1 MSLTFSD
8 RGVTPGTTDFRT
20 LVVAIVT
27 VLALVIVGVGA
38 WSMLQGP
45 KLRDVQIDESA
56 LNQRAGAF
64 VALRSDRAIDPVGI
78 DQVRITPEAPFTL
91 DDDGLSVRLTFEQPL
106 LANTEYRVDISGVR
120 PSGLGQEGSWSTT
133 FTTGGFDFVF
143 LRDLGDTTEIHRA
156 VPGVAGSEVLYSAPG
171 LISVTPVASI
181 LAAVREVDGQR
192 RLELIDPSSGVAEQ
206 VVLPP
211 GFEIVD
217 LANASWGT
225 TLVTIQN
232 VTPPAVGSV
241 FGALVLLDVL
251 SDRTPEIVRGI
262 SGQPLSVRSV
272 AVSPQSG
279 EILVWQKNQ
288 ELVRFNPLTEVVLP
302 VGTASEL
309 WGFDSLGT
317 QALYVDGLGT
327 LSQDLAT
334 GELTRVPRGEF
345 EGTSLRHQKFALAPN
360 GLRLHRAQL
369 PGLGDG
375 NPYSI
380 VTREDSDGIHTLV
393 TGSLDTP
400 GSIGNIALS
409 PNGQFLL
416 VEFNPEGSP
425 LGYQGLTAE
434 QIAQG
439 TVVRVLDLQDNTVV
453 GEFPGYGFVW

>member
-8 RGVTPGTTDFRT
+8 RGVTPGAKDFRS
-20 LVVAIVT
+20 LVVVMVT
-27 VLALVIVGVGA
+27 VLTLVIVGVGA

-45 KLRDVQIDESA
+45 KLRDVQIDESS
-56 LNQRAGAF
+56 LHRRSGAF

-106 LANTEYRVDISGVR
+106 LADTEYRVDVSGVR

-143 LRDLGDTTEIHRA
+143 LRELGDTTEIHRA
-156 VPGVAGSEVLYSAPG
+156 VPGMAGSEVLYSAPG
-171 LISVTPVASI
+171 IVSVTPVASI
-181 LAAVREVDGQR
+181 VAVVREVGGER
-192 RLELIDPSSGVAEQ
+192 SLELIDPSTGVAER

-232 VTPPAVGSV
+232 VTPPAIESV

-262 SGQPLSVRSV
+262 SGQPLSVRSI

-288 ELVRFNPLTEVVLP
+288 ELVRFNPLTQVVLP
-302 VGTASEL
+302 VGTAAEL

-345 EGTSLRHQKFALAPN
+345 EGTSLRHQKFAIAPD

-369 PGLGDG
+369 PGLGEG

-380 VTREDSDGIHTLV
+380 VTREDSEGIHTLV

-400 GSIGNIALS
+400 GSIGNIGLS

-416 VEFNPEGSP
+416 VEVNPEGSP
-425 LGYQGLTAE
+425 LGYQGLTADE
-434 QIAQG
+434 ISQG

-453 GEFPGYGFVW
+453 GEYPGYGFVW

>member
-8 RGVTPGTTDFRT
+8 RGVTPGAKDFRS
-20 LVVAIVT
+20 LVVVMVT
-27 VLALVIVGVGA
+27 VLTLVIVGVGA

-45 KLRDVQIDESA
+45 KLRDVQIDESS
-56 LNQRAGAF
+56 LHQRSGAF

-106 LANTEYRVDISGVR
+106 LADTEYRVDVSGVR

-156 VPGVAGSEVLYSAPG
+156 VPGMAGSEVLYSAPG
-171 LISVTPVASI
+171 IVSVTPVASI
-181 LAAVREVDGQR
+181 VAVVREVGGER
-192 RLELIDPSSGVAEQ
+192 SLELIDPSTGVAER

-232 VTPPAVGSV
+232 VTPPAIESV

-262 SGQPLSVRSV
+262 SGQPLSVRSI

-288 ELVRFNPLTEVVLP
+288 ELVRFNPLTQVVLP
-302 VGTASEL
+302 VGTAAEL

-317 QALYVDGLGT
+317 QALYVDGLVT
-327 LSQDLAT
+327 LSQDLAI
-334 GELTRVPRGEF
+334 GELTLVPRGEF
-345 EGTSLRHQKFALAPN
+345 EGTSLRHQKFALAPD

-369 PGLGDG
+369 PGLGEG

-380 VTREDSDGIHTLV
+380 VTREDSEGIHTLV

-400 GSIGNIALS
+400 GSIGNIGLS

-416 VEFNPEGSP
+416 VEVNPEGST
-425 LGYQGLTAE
+425 LGYQGLTADE
-434 QIAQG
+434 ISQG

-453 GEFPGYGFVW
+453 GEYPGYGFVW

>member
-8 RGVTPGTTDFRT
+8 RGVAPGPTHFRT
-20 LVVAIVT
+20 LVVVILT
-27 VLALVIVGVGA
+27 VLALLIVGVGA

-45 KLRDVQIDESA
+45 KLRDVQVDESS
-56 LNQRAGAF
+56 LHQRAGAF
-64 VALRSDRAIDPVGI
+64 VALRSDRAIDPVTS
-78 DQVRITPEAPFTL
+78 DQVRITPNAPFTL

-106 LANTEYRVDISGVR
+106 LADTEYRVDISGVR

-143 LRDLGDTTEIHRA
+143 LRDVGDAREIHRA
-156 VPGVAGSEVLYSAPG
+156 VPGVTGSEVLYSAPG
-171 LISVTPVASI
+171 IISVTPVASI
-181 LAAVREVDGQR
+181 LAAVREVGEER
-192 RLELIDPSSGVAEQ
+192 WLELIDPSTGVAER

-211 GFEIVD
+211 GYEIVD

-232 VTPPAVGSV
+232 ITSPGVGSV

-251 SDRTPEIVRGI
+251 SDRTPEIIQGI
-262 SGQPLSVRSV
+262 AGQPLSVRFV

-288 ELVRFNPLTEVVLP
+288 ELVRFNPLTQVVLP
-302 VGTASEL
+302 VGTAAEL

-327 LSQDLAT
+327 LSQDLAS

-345 EGTSLRHQKFALAPN
+345 EGTSLRHQKFALAPD

-369 PGLGDG
+369 PGLGEG

-380 VTREDSDGIHTLV
+380 VTREDSEGIHTLV

-400 GSIGNIALS
+400 GSIGNIGLS

-416 VEFNPEGSP
+416 VEFNPQGSP

-434 QIAQG
+434 QITTG
-439 TVVRVLDLQDNTVV
+439 TVIRVLDLGDNTVV
-453 GEFPGYGFVW
+453 GEFPGFAFVW

>member
-8 RGVTPGTTDFRT
+8 RGVTPGATHFRT
-20 LVVAIVT
+20 LVVVMVT

-45 KLRDVQIDESA
+45 KLRDVQIDESS
-56 LNQRAGAF
+56 LHQRAGAF
-64 VALRSDRAIDPVGI
+64 VSLRSDRAIDPVAIG
-78 DQVRITPEAPFTL
+78 QVRITPDAPFTL
-91 DDDGLSVRLTFEQPL
+91 NDDGLSVRLTFEQPL
-106 LANTEYRVDISGVR
+106 LADTEYRVDISGVR

-143 LRDLGDTTEIHRA
+143 LRDLGDTREIHRA
-156 VPGVAGSEVLYSAPG
+156 VPGAAGSEVLYSAPG
-171 LISVTPVASI
+171 IISVTPVASI
-181 LAAVREVDGQR
+181 LAAVREVGDER
-192 RLELIDPSSGVAEQ
+192 LLELIDPSTGVAER

-211 GFEIVD
+211 GYEIVD

-251 SDRTPEIVRGI
+251 SDRTPEIVLGI
-262 SGQPLSVRSV
+262 AGQPLSVRSV

-288 ELVRFNPLTEVVLP
+288 ELVRFNPLTQVVLP
-302 VGTASEL
+302 VGTAAEL

-327 LSQDLAT
+327 LSQDLT
-334 GELTRVPRGEF
+334 SGELTRVPRGEF
-345 EGTSLRHQKFALAPN
+345 EGTSLRHQKFALAPD

-369 PGLGDG
+369 PGLGEG

-380 VTREDSDGIHTLV
+380 VTREDSEGIHTLV

-400 GSIGNIALS
+400 GSIGNIGLS

-416 VEFNPEGSP
+416 VESNPQGSP

-434 QIAQG
+434 QITTG
-439 TVVRVLDLQDNTVV
+439 TVIRVLDLGDNTVV
-453 GEFPGYGFVW
+453 GEFPGFSFVW

>member
-8 RGVTPGTTDFRT
+8 RGVTPGAKDFRS
-20 LVVAIVT
+20 LVVVMVT
-27 VLALVIVGVGA
+27 VLTLVIVGVGA

-45 KLRDVQIDESA
+45 KLRDVQIDESS
-56 LNQRAGAF
+56 LHQRSGAF

-106 LANTEYRVDISGVR
+106 LADTEYRVDVSGVR

-156 VPGVAGSEVLYSAPG
+156 VPGVSGSEVLYSAPG
-171 LISVTPVASI
+171 IVSVTPVASI
-181 LAAVREVDGQR
+181 VAVVREVGGER
-192 RLELIDPSSGVAEQ
+192 SLELIDPSTGVAER

-232 VTPPAVGSV
+232 VTPPAIESV

-288 ELVRFNPLTEVVLP
+288 ELVRFNPLTQVVLP
-302 VGTASEL
+302 VGTAAEL

-317 QALYVDGLGT
+317 QAL
-327 LSQDLAT
+327 
-334 GELTRVPRGEF
+334 
-345 EGTSLRHQKFALAPN
+345 
-360 GLRLHRAQL
+360 
-369 PGLGDG
+369 
-375 NPYSI
+375 
-380 VTREDSDGIHTLV
+380 
-393 TGSLDTP
+393 
-400 GSIGNIALS
+400 
-409 PNGQFLL
+409 
-416 VEFNPEGSP
+416 
-425 LGYQGLTAE
+425 
-434 QIAQG
+434 
-439 TVVRVLDLQDNTVV
+439 
-453 GEFPGYGFVW
+453 